1 MIPVLVVSSIF
12 LWLLV
17 LVNVLLTVAIIRRLN
32 NMSSMNHHI
41 AEGLEKG
48 SVAPPFSAETLTG
61 EVVTLANYARKA
73 VSFVF
78 ISPDCGPCVDALVT
92 INTLA
97 TKAHKAGIEMVLVST
112 GGEKQETEALIQK
125 HQVTVPLLYAPYEQN
140 SFARDYKADSTP
152 FYCMVNQ
159 DSRVESSGFFAAGWE
174 KQLLGT

>member
-32 NMSSMNHHI
+32 HMSSMPPDL
-41 AEGLEKG
+41 AEGLAKG
-48 SVAPPFSAETLTG
+48 SVAPPFSAETLSG
-61 EVVTLANYARKA
+61 EVVTLANYTRKA

-78 ISPDCGPCVDALVT
+78 ISPHCGPCVDALAT

-112 GGEKQETEALIQK
+112 GGKKQETAALVQK
-125 HQVTVPLLYAPYEQN
+125 HQVTVPLLYAPYEEN
-140 SFARDYKADSTP
+140 SFAHDYKADSTP
-152 FYCMVNQ
+152 FYCVVNQ
-159 DSRVESSGFFAAGWE
+159 HSRVESSGFVGAGWE
-174 KQLLGT
+174 KQLLGI